1 MKRGLHIAYVCAD
14 KGVPVGGR
22 KGASA
27 HVTEL
32 VRALVGRGAHVRIV
46 ATRTADAANA
56 DGFVAPVFDVSA
68 ERTARAIGRSI
79 FEGSDRPRTHARAA
93 EARGLM
99 LNQAVAKTLERL
111 HKRWRVD
118 AVYERY
124 SLWSYAGLVFA
135 RTARLPFVLEVNA
148 PLRRE
153 QARYR
158 TLDNEAAAADIE
170 HFLFSGAGR
179 VAVPSSQLLP
189 YVVEHGAR
197 ASAVQV
203 MPNAAEPARY
213 SRRGQR
219 RKGRNEPFVVGFL
232 GTLKPWHGLDNLF
245 RAFRILYR
253 GDASYRLLIVGDGP
267 MRRSLEKSA
276 RSMGMHA
283 AVEFSGDVAHDEVPE
298 LLARMDVGVAPY
310 SALPGFYFSPLKLFE
325 YMAAGL
331 PVVASDIGQIR
342 EIVTNRKT
350 GLLVPPGAIRP
361 LAAAISG
368 LRSRP
373 AAAVNLSRA
382 ARTMIGRRY
391 TWRHNADR
399 VIRAFHALH
408 AAELRARKG

>member
-1 MKRGLHIAYVCAD
+1 
-14 KGVPVGGR
+14 
-22 KGASA
+22 
-27 HVTEL
+27 
-32 VRALVGRGAHVRIV
+32 
-46 ATRTADAANA
+46 
-56 DGFVAPVFDVSA
+56 
-68 ERTARAIGRSI
+68 
-79 FEGSDRPRTHARAA
+79 
-93 EARGLM
+93 M
-99 LNQAVAKTLERL
+99 LNQAIAKTLERL
-111 HKRWRVD
+111 HKRWRID

-179 VAVPSSQLLP
+179 IAVPSSQLRP
-189 YVVEHGAR
+189 YVIDHGAR
-197 ASAVQV
+197 PGAVQV

-213 SRRGQR
+213 HRRTER
-219 RKGRNEPFVVGFL
+219 RKPADEPFVIGFL

-253 GDASYRLLIVGDGP
+253 KDAGYRLLIVGDGP
-267 MRRSLEKSA
+267 MRRGLEKNA
-276 RSMGMHA
+276 RAMGMRA
-283 AVEFSGDVAHDEVPE
+283 AVAFSGDVAHDEVPD

-310 SALPGFYFSPLKLFE
+310 SGLPGFYFSPLKLFE

-342 EIVTNRKT
+342 EIISHRKT

-361 LAAAISG
+361 LATAIAE

-373 AAAVNLSRA
+373 ATAVKLSRA
-382 ARTMIGRRY
+382 ARALVGRRY
-391 TWRHNADR
+391 TWKHNADR
-399 VIRAFHALH
+399 VLRAFHALR
-408 AAELRARKG
+408 AAQVRARKG